1 MNQLINKRNE
11 AFIAKKEGLFMS
23 AKYSKVIIEDITSNG
38 LSEDEISLLVDV
50 FCRSVLK
57 VKSILA
63 VKAEF
68 DLAQLFTT
76 KNTRLARGKLV
87 ISLSSQVGNQIW
99 IGELKSSSKILRISS
114 SVE

>member
-1 MNQLINKRNE
+1 
-11 AFIAKKEGLFMS
+11 MS

-50 FCRSVLK
+50 FCRGVLK
-57 VKSILA
+57 VKSISA

-76 KNTRLARGKLV
+76 KNTGLARGKLV
-87 ISLSSQVGNQIW
+87 ISLSSLVGNQIW
-99 IGELKSSSKILRISS
+99 IGELKSSSKMLHISS